1 MIGSVTKATGGL
13 GKGFKGLLSY
23 LETGKDGKQSERIDW
38 IESRNLGTERLDL
51 GGRFMAATARESVRV
66 EKPVFHFSV
75 SFDPN
80 DPVTR
85 DVMRHVADGVLRDLK
100 LDQHQVLIVAHKD
113 TPHRHMHFVVNRVHP
128 EEGRAW
134 RPSHTKRKIEASL
147 RRLEVEHGL
156 RIVHGRLAPVPE
168 RVRVAAAERPAPSPR
183 PARGDASFLEDVKER
198 ARPVFLHAR
207 SWGEL
212 QSGLA
217 EAGLSIRIKGPGM
230 AVTDGQR
237 EVKASEIHRAFS
249 RNEIEKRFG
258 AYSAYRAR
266 VAVAGNRSVPQRE
279 AAGATAPPR
288 PGTARPAP
296 GAQTEGATHSG
307 RNTETRPPVPP
318 GERVFWRAY
327 RRFNDDLAQL
337 YENPAEARRTI
348 IRAAAHAPERVTAEI
363 RTAPDRFG
371 RLKAVEGGVWEDRAA
386 AAAESANPFLHARA
400 DRPRPTLRELQGRI
414 AEHTEAVRQ
423 ARAHPEAIQANGLAK
438 VELRVAEERRGYYF
452 RALED
457 AREGLGRIYAD
468 PAAAGRNIWRAVQRE
483 GRAAV
488 EKDIRTRPERFGA
501 LQGEER
507 LRLFG
512 LWREVDTSAARA
524 SAQDVARAV
533 GIAAEAREHAPSRQE
548 LSRLHARVT
557 GTQRDLD
564 AARAA
569 PPPRRS
575 AQQIELEIGA
585 LMQKAAAQAQRIAT
599 GTLGPIAA
607 GPQQL
612 LDKTG
617 IRHVQQLAMIVK
629 APQLAVARAAWEL
642 AVRLARGDRQ
652 RDHDRGGL

>member
-1 MIGSVTKATGGL
+1 MIGNVNKATGGL

-23 LETGKDGKQSERIDW
+23 LETGKDGNQLDRIDW
-38 IESRNLGTERLDL
+38 VESRNLGTERLDL

-80 DPVTR
+80 DPVNR
-85 DVMRHVADGVLRDLK
+85 DVMRKVADGVLRDLK

-128 EEGRAW
+128 EERRAW

-156 RIVHGRLAPVPE
+156 RIVPGRLAPVPE
-168 RVRVAAAERPAPSPR
+168 HAREAAAERHAPSPR
-183 PARGDASFLEDVKER
+183 PARGDAAFLDDVKER
-198 ARPVFLHAR
+198 AGPVFQRAR

-212 QSGLA
+212 ESGLA
-217 EAGLSIRIKGPGM
+217 EAGLRLRIKGPGM
-230 AVTDGQR
+230 SVTDGKQ

-266 VAVAGNRSVPQRE
+266 VAVAGDRPPPRE
-279 AAGATAPPR
+279 AAGVTAPPR

-307 RNTETRPPVPP
+307 WNTQTRPPVAP

-337 YENPAEARRTI
+337 YENPAEARKTI
-348 IRAAAHAPERVTAEI
+348 IRAAARDPERVAAAI
-363 RTAPDRFG
+363 RTSPDRFG
-371 RLKAVEGGVWEDRAA
+371 TLKAAEGGIREGRAA
-386 AAAESANPFLHARA
+386 AAAESANLFLQARA
-400 DRPRPTLRELQGRI
+400 DRPRPTLKELQDRI
-414 AEHTEAVRQ
+414 AEHTEAVRH
-423 ARAHPEAIQANGLAK
+423 ARAHPEAVQANGLAK
-438 VELRVAEERRGYYF
+438 VELRLAEERRGYCF
-452 RALED
+452 RALEG

-483 GRAAV
+483 GRAGV

-507 LRLFG
+507 RRLFG
-512 LWREVDTSAARA
+512 VWREVDTSGARA
-524 SAQDVARAV
+524 GAPDVARAV
-533 GIAAEAREHAPSRQE
+533 GIAAEARENAPSRQE
-548 LSRLHARVT
+548 LSQLRARVT

-575 AQQIELEIGA
+575 PQQIELEIGA

-599 GTLGPIAA
+599 GTLGPVAA

-612 LDKTG
+612 LGKAG
-617 IRHVQQLAMIVK
+617 IKHVQQLAMMVK
-629 APQLAVARAAWEL
+629 APQLAVAKAAWEL
-642 AVRLARGDRQ
+642 AVRLARGDRE
-652 RDHDRGGL
+652 REPDRGGR